1 MKILIVDEEE
11 DYRVLQGRASSQ
23 SYDKEKI
30 KS

>member
-23 SYDKEKI
+23 SYAKEKI

>member
-23 SYDKEKI
+23 SCDKEKI